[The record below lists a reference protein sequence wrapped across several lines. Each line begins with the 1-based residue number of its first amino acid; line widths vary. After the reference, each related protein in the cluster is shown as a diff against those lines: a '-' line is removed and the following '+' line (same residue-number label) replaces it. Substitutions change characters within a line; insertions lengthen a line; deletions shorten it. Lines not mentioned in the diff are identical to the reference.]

1 MSEDI
6 SEIMQKV
13 NNMIQNNQIPDDIKN
28 MLENFSSNN
37 SSSNSSNNSSN
48 NSSKDSSDKN
58 YVNNKKQVN
67 NDISEGSSSEIPNFD
82 IDTLLKM
89 KSIMEKINQ
98 NQSDPRSNLLQ
109 SLKPYLRNSRKNKV
123 DEYIKIFRME
133 KVFEMMKPLGGE
145 KKNDV

>member
-37 SSSNSSNNSSN
+37 SSNNSSKD
-48 NSSKDSSDKN
+48 SSKDSSDKN

-67 NDISEGSSSEIPNFD
+67 NDVSEGSSSEIPNFD

-109 SLKPYLRNSRKNKV
+109 SLKPYLRNSRKSKV